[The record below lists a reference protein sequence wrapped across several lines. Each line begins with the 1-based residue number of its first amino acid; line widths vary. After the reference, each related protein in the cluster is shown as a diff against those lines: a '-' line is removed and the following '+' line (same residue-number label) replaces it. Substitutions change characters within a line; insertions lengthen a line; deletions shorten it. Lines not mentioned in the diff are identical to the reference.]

1 VPNVGRTS
9 MRIVERRSHKFA
21 QRFQELVGVSHQVC
35 PFSLWQA
42 IETGLIVAKEHKNV
56 VEGLVVERLA
66 ETRARSGLAILLERD
81 DANRVYLPGHDSAS
95 RPRARG
101 HTKGRSPRR
110 FSEVGAHLD
119 FVTPAVTFGRRSS
132 GIVGS

>member
-42 IETGLIVAKEHKNV
+42 IEPGLIVAKEHKNV
-56 VEGLVVERLA
+56 VEGLVVGRLA
-66 ETRARSGLAILLERD
+66 ETRARRGLAILLERD
-81 DANRVYLPGHDSAS
+81 DAN
-95 RPRARG
+95 
-101 HTKGRSPRR
+101 
-110 FSEVGAHLD
+110 
-119 FVTPAVTFGRRSS
+119 
-132 GIVGS
+132 

>member
-1 VPNVGRTS
+1 MPNVGRTS

-56 VEGLVVERLA
+56 VEGLVGRLA
-66 ETRARSGLAILLERD
+66 ETRARRGLAILLERD
-81 DANRVYLPGHDSAS
+81 DAN
-95 RPRARG
+95 
-101 HTKGRSPRR
+101 
-110 FSEVGAHLD
+110 
-119 FVTPAVTFGRRSS
+119 
-132 GIVGS
+132 

>member
-9 MRIVERRSHKFA
+9 MRIVERRSQKFA

-56 VEGLVVERLA
+56 VEGLVVGRLA
-66 ETRARSGLAILLERD
+66 ETRARRGLAILLERD
-81 DANRVYLPGHDSAS
+81 DAN
-95 RPRARG
+95 
-101 HTKGRSPRR
+101 
-110 FSEVGAHLD
+110 
-119 FVTPAVTFGRRSS
+119 
-132 GIVGS
+132 